1 MFHRIA
7 LLAAVGTLAAACASN
22 PSASSTG
29 MATDAGGA
37 VSLTGAAPSTVT
49 VANMAATT
57 AWLAEDN
64 LIPQDPV
71 LALVTATGG
80 NTDKPQGVLISCN
93 AANGGTTMKVGKQA
107 ANRVGQSAT
116 YRIRTGAAGAAGGQ
130 DVEGKFVASKSG
142 DADFVFSIRQA
153 DLLAI
158 SKLDT
163 VSIVSDTG
171 EVQWAFVKDATAQV
185 QAKYIASLK
194 NMPKQTEDFIV
205 FCNPK

>member
-1 MFHRIA
+1 MFNRIA
-7 LLAAVGTLAAACASN
+7 LLAAAGVLATACASS
-22 PSASSTG
+22 PSSSGG
-29 MATDAGGA
+29 MSTDAGGA
-37 VSLTGAAPSTVT
+37 VSLTGAAPAGTAV

-57 AWLAEDN
+57 AWAAEDK

-71 LALVTATGG
+71 LVLVNATNGSV
-80 NTDKPQGVLISCN
+80 NQPQGVQISCN
-93 AANGGTTMKVGKQA
+93 AANGGTTVKLGKQP

-116 YRIRTGAAGAAGGQ
+116 YRIRTGAGVQ
-130 DVEGKFVASKSG
+130 EVEGKFQAGKSG
-142 DADFVFSIRQA
+142 DADFVFPIRQA

-158 SKLDT
+158 SKLDM
-163 VSIVSDTG
+163 VSVLTDTG
-171 EVQWAFVKDATAQV
+171 EVQWAFVKDPAAPV

>member
-7 LLAAVGTLAAACASN
+7 LLAAAGVMATACASS
-22 PSASSTG
+22 PSSSGGG
-29 MATDAGGA
+29 MAADAGGA
-37 VSLTGAAPSTVT
+37 VSLTGAPSTATVT
-49 VANMAATT
+49 IANMAATT
-57 AWLAEDN
+57 VWLAEDN

-93 AANGGTTMKVGKQA
+93 AANGGTTVKIGKQP

-116 YRIRTGAAGAAGGQ
+116 YRVRTGATGGQ
-130 DVEGKFVASKSG
+130 EVEGKFVASKSG
-142 DADFVFSIRQA
+142 DADFVFPIRQA

-171 EVQWAFVKDATAQV
+171 EVQWAFVKDAAAQV

>member
-7 LLAAVGTLAAACASN
+7 LLAAAGVMATACASN
-22 PSASSTG
+22 PASSGGG
-29 MATDAGGA
+29 MSTDAGGA
-37 VSLTGAAPSTVT
+37 VSLTGAAPTTAV

-57 AWLAEDN
+57 AWAAEDN

-71 LALVTATGG
+71 LALVTATNG
-80 NTDKPQGVLISCN
+80 NVDQPQGVLISCN
-93 AANGGTTMKVGKQA
+93 AANGGTTVKLGKQP

-116 YRIRTGAAGAAGGQ
+116 YRIRTGAGVQ
-130 DVEGKFVASKSG
+130 EVEGKFQASKSG
-142 DADFVFSIRQA
+142 DADFIFPIRQA
-153 DLLAI
+153 DLLAM
-158 SKLDT
+158 SKLDMFS
-163 VSIVSDTG
+163 VLSDTG
-171 EVQWAFVKDATAQV
+171 EVQWAFVKDPAAQV

>member
-7 LLAAVGTLAAACASN
+7 LLAAAGVLATACASS
-22 PSASSTG
+22 PSSTG
-29 MATDAGGA
+29 GLSTDTGGA
-37 VSLTGAAPSTVT
+37 VSLTGAAPAGTAI

-57 AWLAEDN
+57 AWAAEDN

-71 LALVTATGG
+71 LALVTATNG
-80 NTDKPQGVLISCN
+80 NVDQPQGVVISCN
-93 AANGGTTMKVGKQA
+93 AANGGTTVKLGKQP

-116 YRIRTGAAGAAGGQ
+116 YRIRTGPAGGQ

-142 DADFVFSIRQA
+142 DADFVFPIRQS
-153 DLLAI
+153 DLLAM

>member
-7 LLAAVGTLAAACASN
+7 LLAAAGVMATACASS
-22 PSASSTG
+22 PSSSGGG
-29 MATDAGGA
+29 MVADAGGA
-37 VSLTGAAPSTVT
+37 VSLTGATPAGTVT

-57 AWLAEDN
+57 AWAAEDN

-71 LALVTATGG
+71 LALVTATNG
-80 NTDKPQGVLISCN
+80 NTDNPQGVLISCN
-93 AANGGTTMKVGKQA
+93 ASNGGTTVKVGKQP

-116 YRIRTGAAGAAGGQ
+116 YRIRTGASAQ
-130 DVEGKFVASKSG
+130 EVEGKFQASKSG
-142 DADFVFSIRQA
+142 DADFVFPIRQS
-153 DLLAI
+153 DLLAM

-163 VSIVSDTG
+163 FSILSDTG
-171 EVQWAFVKDATAQV
+171 EVQWAFVKDPAAQV

-194 NMPKQTEDFIV
+194 NMPKQTEDFMV

>member
-29 MATDAGGA
+29 MATDAGSA
-37 VSLTGAAPSTVT
+37 VSLTGAASTGTVT
-49 VANMAATT
+49 IANMAATT

-80 NTDKPQGVLISCN
+80 NTDKPQGVVISCN
-93 AANGGTTMKVGKQA
+93 AANGGTTVKVGKQP

-116 YRIRTGAAGAAGGQ
+116 YRVRTGATGGQ
-130 DVEGKFVASKSG
+130 EVEGKFVAGKAG
-142 DADFVFSIRQA
+142 DADFVFPIRQS
-153 DLLAI
+153 DLLAM
-158 SKLDT
+158 SKLET